1 MVSGL
6 FTFCNDRYP
15 VQLPFT
21 AVYKTGMRTR
31 GRGHYDACAGT
42 CDSGRRD
49 ERLGDVNIMGCGDVW
64 DGDAD
69 AGHEIQRCR
78 DVNKYCKSQR

>member
-31 GRGHYDACAGT
+31 GRGHYDACVGT

-49 ERLGDVNIMGCGDVW
+49 ERLGDVNYGMRGRVGRGC
-64 DGDAD
+64 
-69 AGHEIQRCR
+69 RR
-78 DVNKYCKSQR
+78 RT